1 MKIKLKKKINE
12 NAYMKLSIKIDDYT
26 LHDKFTKQEI
36 EDIIEVCVHPRPQI
50 IDFSEIGEED
60 VCASGGK
67 KKC

>member
-1 MKIKLKKKINE
+1 MKIKLKKQLNE

-36 EDIIEVCVHPRPQI
+36 EDIIETLLHPTHQI
-50 IDFSEIGEED
+50 VDFTKLGEED
-60 VCASGGK
+60 LCTPGGT